1 MFVRLGGCV
10 VTGEGR
16 RYLSGRG
23 IEMVSMRDAAHQA
36 PTEQREGQR
45 VVAPSDPVPAQ
56 L

>member
-1 MFVRLGGCV
+1 LSGSVGGV

-36 PTEQREGQR
+36 PKAQREGQR
-45 VVAPSDPVPAQ
+45 VVAPSDPIPVQ
-56 L
+56 V